1 MSGGQKAKLFFA
13 KMQLKNPEVLLLDEP
28 TRNISPL
35 SLPMITGEM
44 KEFGGA
50 IIFVSHDRYFIE
62 EVADEIWEL
71 DENGLKR
78 IYFE

>member
-1 MSGGQKAKLFFA
+1 
-13 KMQLKNPEVLLLDEP
+13 MQLKNPEVLLLDEP

-71 DENGLKR
+71 NENGLKR